1 MQQMNC
7 TILSAVLAMVIT
19 AFTVSAADTTVS
31 ATDSRVF
38 EMRVYYSPEGKLP
51 TLEGR
56 FREHTTKLFAK
67 HGIENIGYWVPTENK
82 ENKLVYV
89 LASPNRA
96 ARDKSWKSFMADPE
110 WQAVMKETEKNGRI
124 VSKVESYFM
133 QLTDYSPSPKAEV
146 DPKGRVF
153 ELRTYTATA
162 GKLGDLNKRF
172 RDHTVNLFQKH
183 GMKNIAYW
191 NLMSGQKDSDNKLI
205 YIISHQSK
213 AAAQASFDAFR
224 KDPAWVSARAASE
237 KGGGSL
243 TVDGGVLS
251 EFLTAT
257 DYSTIK

>member
-1 MQQMNC
+1 MNL
-7 TILSAVLAMVIT
+7 TIFTTVLAMLIA
-19 AFTVSAADTTVS
+19 AFTLSAADSAVS
-31 ATDSRVF
+31 TTDSRVF
-38 EMRVYYSPEGKLP
+38 EMRVYYSPEGKLL

-67 HGIENIGYWVPTENK
+67 HGIENIGYWVPIDNK

-89 LASPNRA
+89 LAYPNRA
-96 ARDKSWKSFMADPE
+96 ARDESWKNFMADPE
-110 WQAVMKETEKNGRI
+110 WKAAQKETEKNGRI
-124 VSKVESYFM
+124 VSKVESYYM
-133 QLTDYSPSPKAEV
+133 QLTDYSPSPKADV
-146 DPKGRVF
+146 DKAGRVF

-191 NLMSGQKDSDNKLI
+191 NLMSDQKGAENKLV

-213 AAAQASFDAFR
+213 AAAQKSFDAFR
-224 KDPAWVSARAASE
+224 QDPAWISARANSE
-237 KGGGSL
+237 KNGGSL

-251 EFLTAT
+251 EFLNAT
-257 DYSTIK
+257 DYSLIK